1 MRHVLCHY
9 HLFKNSGSSFEALLD
24 KNFGERHIRF
34 EGSFKFSKVSQDE
47 FSRIIRNTNGLA
59 YSSHQLNLPVPSSL
73 DFNPL
78 PAVFLRHPLLRL
90 HSIYRFTAKDPST
103 ADQNM
108 PTDAGSFRAWVEEAR
123 LNRSSLQS
131 LSNAQ
136 TRAYSCVYG
145 RIPVG
150 RRSERS
156 GAIEYDYWQA
166 IRNLEQVPLLART
179 EFFDE
184 DVAQFTEQLR
194 PYGIEFFA
202 ERHAPVNV
210 TAPDFDASMDERLDN
225 MRELLGTELYRFL
238 EAINE
243 QDLSLYSYAS
253 DRLA

>member
-9 HLFKNSGSSFEALLD
+9 HLFKNSGSTFEALLD

-47 FSRIIRNTNGLA
+47 FSRIIRNTEGLA

-90 HSIYRFTAKDPST
+90 HSIYRFTVKDPST
-103 ADQNM
+103 ADRHM
-108 PTDAGSFRAWVEEAR
+108 PVDAANFRAWVEEAKV
-123 LNRSSLQS
+123 NRSSLQS

-150 RRSERS
+150 RRSDS
-156 GAIEYDYWQA
+156 TGAIEYDYWQA
-166 IRNLEQVPLLART
+166 VRNLEQVPLLART
-179 EFFDE
+179 ECFDE
-184 DVAQFTEQLR
+184 DVARFAEQLR
-194 PYGIEFFA
+194 PYGINFKT
-202 ERHAPVNV
+202 ERQAPVNV
-210 TAPDFDASMDERLDN
+210 TAPDFDASVDERLDN
-225 MRELLGTELYRFL
+225 LLELLGDELYRFL
-238 EAINE
+238 ETINE
-243 QDLSLYSYAS
+243 QDLSLYAYAS
-253 DRLA
+253 RRLV